1 MSASAEIF
9 RFPGRGSGG
18 DSSGSWT
25 NQEIADVYRCLD
37 MFARHGLSVEAASG
51 MSEEGDPWFAIE
63 DTSSGDALIHIA
75 RIDGFF
81 VVHVLDGETWS
92 GDTLR
97 AALSQ
102 IDMGVLPG
110 LDAGAAHHDAGV
122 ADGDDDRDGTHAFLR
137 IVSAVVAVLT
147 ADVIANA
154 VTHDAVASP
163 LPPTGAPDA
172 GDHFADG
179 SKSVLDLPVVEASLP
194 AAHRQDAPSVA
205 VADDAAGK
213 PVMVVKADKPADHED
228 AAATVSAPA
237 AAALVTATPSD
248 AVAVQSA
255 NAEEI
260 VNTAKAQAIVAVS
273 DHDAGIALS
282 FVARGGDHVQVSYN
296 DNAFFTGTEN
306 KADTFLII
314 LGKDDRDVTTKVGNF
329 EKGHDSLVI
338 EQSDDHGTSSALIT
352 DLGALVANG
361 GQQLTVIGQ
370 ATAEIHLSV
379 PATSLVVGG

>member
-9 RFPGRGSGG
+9 RFPGRGSADGN
-18 DSSGSWT
+18 SGTWT

-63 DTSSGDALIHIA
+63 DTASGDALIHIA

-102 IDMGVLPG
+102 IDMGALPA
-110 LDAGAAHHDAGV
+110 LDAGAGHHDVAGT
-122 ADGDDDRDGTHAFLR
+122 DGDDDRDGTHAFLR

-154 VTHDAVASP
+154 VTHDAAASP

-172 GDHFADG
+172 GDHLADG
-179 SKSVLDLPVVEASLP
+179 SKAALDLPAVEASLP
-194 AAHRQDAPSVA
+194 GAHRQDAPA
-205 VADDAAGK
+205 ITAAQDTADT
-213 PVMVVKADKPADHED
+213 PVMLVKADKVAVVED
-228 AAATVSAPA
+228 AAPAVAAP

-255 NAEEI
+255 NAEDI
-260 VNTAKAQAIVAVS
+260 VNTAKAQAVVAVVA
-273 DHDAGIALS
+273 HDAGIALS

-296 DNAFFTGTEN
+296 ENAFFTGTEN

-314 LGKDDRDVTTKVGNF
+314 LGKDDKDVTTKVGNF

-338 EQSDDHGTSSALIT
+338 EQSDDYGTSSVLIT

-370 ATAEIHLSV
+370 ATTEIHLSV

>member
-9 RFPGRGSGG
+9 RFPGRGAGDGNSGA
-18 DSSGSWT
+18 WT

-102 IDMGVLPG
+102 IDMGALPG
-110 LDAGAAHHDAGV
+110 LDAGALSHDAGA

-163 LPPTGAPDA
+163 LPPAGAPDA
-172 GDHFADG
+172 GDHGADG
-179 SKSVLDLPVVEASLP
+179 SNAVLDLPVVEAALP
-194 AAHRQDAPSVA
+194 AARRQDAPA
-205 VADDAAGK
+205 MGPAQDGADK
-213 PVMVVKADKPADHED
+213 PMMLVKADKVTVPAE
-228 AAATVSAPA
+228 AAVAVAP

-248 AVAVQSA
+248 EVAVPSA
-255 NAEEI
+255 NTDDI
-260 VNTAKAQAIVAVS
+260 VNTAKAQAIVAVTN
-273 DHDAGIALS
+273 HDAGIALS
-282 FVARGGDHVQVSYN
+282 FVARGGDLVQVSFN

-314 LGKDDRDVTTKVGNF
+314 LGKGDREVTTKVGNF
-329 EKGHDSLVI
+329 ERGQDSLVI
-338 EQSDDHGTSSALIT
+338 EQSDDQGTSSALIT

-361 GQQLTVIGQ
+361 AQQLTVIGQ